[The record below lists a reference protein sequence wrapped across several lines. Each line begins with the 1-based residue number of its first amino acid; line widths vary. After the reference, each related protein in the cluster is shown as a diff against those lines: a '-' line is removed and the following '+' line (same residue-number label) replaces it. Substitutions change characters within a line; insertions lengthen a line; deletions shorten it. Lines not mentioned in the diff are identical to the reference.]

1 MNFIPEKL
9 LLELLLF
16 FFFVKNI
23 VMSLNVNFE
32 LEFAKIY
39 PDFTKKLVKVCN
51 DLTFTEVKICMY
63 IRLNYS
69 NKKILEFMDISHS
82 TLSNLRSSIRK
93 KLNLKR
99 TQGLYTVITNL

>member
-1 MNFIPEKL
+1 
-9 LLELLLF
+9 
-16 FFFVKNI
+16 
-23 VMSLNVNFE
+23 MSLNVNFE

-39 PDFTKKLVKVCN
+39 PDFTKKLVKICS

-63 IRLNYS
+63 LRVNFT
-69 NKKILEFMDISHS
+69 NKQILEFMDISDS

-99 TQGLYTVITNL
+99 KKIVFIFYANQILYGFLIHYEKTQ